1 MPNQIM
7 ERQENYYTNP
17 EQLSTLTGIKL
28 CRAELE
34 RARLANTAQLLV
46 TAAHLVAKIEQDKAR
61 LVSTEL
67 ELDRLREVID
77 LEESHRAT
85 PSRPVAG
92 NREPSS
98 EVAKCL

>member
-1 MPNQIM
+1 MSNQSM

-34 RARLANTAQLLV
+34 RARIANTAQLLV

-61 LVSTEL
+61 LVSAEL
-67 ELDRLREVID
+67 ELAHLREVID
-77 LEESHRAT
+77 EESHSAT
-85 PSRPVAG
+85 PSQPVAG

>member
-1 MPNQIM
+1 MPNQST
-7 ERQENYYTNP
+7 ERRENYYTNP
-17 EQLSTLTGIKL
+17 EQVSTLTGIKL

-34 RARLANTAQLLV
+34 RARIADTAQLLV

-61 LVSTEL
+61 LGSG
-67 ELDRLREVID
+67 LDRLREVID

-85 PSRPVAG
+85 PSQPVAG

>member
-1 MPNQIM
+1 MKKS
-7 ERQENYYTNP
+7 
-17 EQLSTLTGIKL
+17 STISRGVAL

-34 RARLANTAQLLV
+34 RARLASNARLLV

-61 LVSTEL
+61 LVSAEL
-67 ELDRLREVID
+67 ELAHLREVID
-77 LEESHRAT
+77 LEESHSAT
-85 PSRPVAG
+85 PSQPVAG